1 MGNFVFFN
9 PETKNRF
16 IDESNYSVNTKQTIA
31 QMFNVTKE
39 IEEFYNKDIYEMSD
53 SEIAEV
59 LDNFKSTSYETVYSK
74 TSYLASYVD
83 WCIKEKYLET
93 NINNVRLHLGSEN
106 MKRYVEPHALKYKI
120 LPKEEIL
127 ALTYGSNAICNN
139 AQDAAIIISLFIG
152 GRGRQEKEYTLEELR
167 NLKWEDCSEVNNTVT
182 FTRDNGDIRT
192 VQVKS
197 YVLEI
202 LKDANA
208 QDRYLKNNG
217 EVSDWMQAKKNTE
230 IELFKTGYI
239 LRPTIQ
245 GEYGKITSQTIGQ
258 RLRKIR
264 EFYGNPY
271 ITINNIWLSGMVEYA
286 KQIKQEKGADLTKED
301 YEEVCR
307 QFGQDKVYWYKTKQR
322 IEKYI

>member
-16 IDESNYSVNTKQTIA
+16 LDESDYSTNTKQTIA

-120 LPKEEIL
+120 LSKEEIL
-127 ALTYGSNAICNN
+127 KLTYGSNAYCNN

-152 GRGRQEKEYTLEELR
+152 GRGRQEKEYTLEELK
-167 NLKWEDCSEVNNTVT
+167 NLKWENCSEENNTVT
-182 FTRDNGDIRT
+182 FARDNGETRT
-192 VQVKS
+192 VPVES

-245 GEYGKITSQTIGQ
+245 GEYGKITSQIIGQ

-264 EFYGNPY
+264 ELYGNPY
-271 ITINNIWLSGMVEYA
+271 ITINNIWLSGMVDYA
-286 KQIKQEKGADLTKED
+286 KQIKQEKGADLTKVD
-301 YEEVCR
+301 YEEVCKR
-307 QFGQDKVYWYKTKQR
+307 FGQNEAYWFKIKER